1 MKSRTLLLSMLTAAS
16 LAAAE
21 NPIVSGDLKQ
31 WHKVTL
37 TFEGPAAQETN
48 NDPNPFTDYRLT
60 VTFRHASGSPQ
71 YKVPGYFAADGNA
84 ASTSAKSGTKW
95 RAHLSPD
102 QPGKWA
108 WTASFVRG
116 QQAALNPETVSTAI
130 SPIDGRTGSFEI
142 AATDK
147 TGRDLRAN
155 GRLQYVGQRYLRF
168 AGSGEYF
175 LKAGADS
182 PENLLGYADFD
193 DTWSRK
199 KAGAAGRQGE
209 ATPAGLHRYEPHVK
223 DWRPGNPTWKEGKG
237 KGLIGGLNYLAGK
250 GCNVFSFLTYN
261 VGGDGEDVWPFAAP
275 EDKLH
280 YDCSKL
286 DQWQIVFDHAQ
297 TLGLYLHFKM
307 QEQEI
312 DDNRRG
318 DQGETFN
325 NPVALDG
332 GDLGP
337 ERKLYCRELIAR
349 FGYALALNWNL
360 GEENTQSSEQQRAMS
375 QYLRDTDPY
384 DHLIVV
390 HTFPGAQD
398 RVYTPLLGN
407 QSVLT
412 GASLQNAWNA
422 THQRTLKWVAESAK
436 AGKPWVVAN
445 DEQGP
450 ANLGTPPDPGYQGHS
465 GKAGQGDKAYDL
477 HDIRKTT
484 LWGNLMAG
492 GAGVEYYFGYTLP
505 QNDLACEDW
514 RSRDRTWDYSRIAL
528 EFFRINRI
536 PFWEMKNANAL
547 VGNESNGN
555 SKYCFAK
562 AGELYLVYLPNGG
575 VSELDLGNRSGAFD
589 VTWFNPRVG
598 GALTQGSTAQ
608 VKGPGKTAL
617 GHPPAEPNQD
627 WLAVVRRR

>member
-1 MKSRTLLLSMLTAAS
+1 MKQPILLFCLVAACTPV
-16 LAAAE
+16 AAG
-21 NPIVSGDLKQ
+21 NPMVSGELKQ

-37 TFEGPAAQETN
+37 TFDGPAAQETGN
-48 NDPNPFTDYRLT
+48 EPNPFTDYRLT
-60 VTFRHASGSPQ
+60 VTFRHASGSPE

-84 ASTSAKSGTKW
+84 ATTSAKSGSKW
-95 RAHLSPD
+95 RVHLAPD
-102 QPGKWA
+102 KPGKWS
-108 WTASFVRG
+108 WSASFARG
-116 QQAALNPETVSTAI
+116 KNAALDPQTAGDAV
-130 SPIDGRTGSFEI
+130 SPIDGQTGSFEI
-142 AATDK
+142 GPTDK
-147 TGRDLRAN
+147 TGRDLRAK

-168 AGSGEYF
+168 GGSGEYF

-182 PENLLGYADFD
+182 PENLLGYVDFD

-199 KAGAAGRQGE
+199 KSGAAPRQGE
-209 ATPAGLHRYEPHVK
+209 AAPAGLHRYEAHVK
-223 DWRPGNPTWKEGKG
+223 DWHPGDPTWKEGKG
-237 KGLIGGLNYLAGK
+237 KGLIGALNYLAGK

-318 DQGETFN
+318 NQGEVFN

-360 GEENTQSSEQQRAMS
+360 GEENTQSPDQQRAMS
-375 QYLRDTDPY
+375 QYIRDTDPY

-390 HTFPGAQD
+390 HTFPDAQD
-398 RVYTPLLGN
+398 KVYASLLGS
-407 QSVLT
+407 QSALT

-422 THQRTLKWVAESAK
+422 THQRTLKWVTESAK
-436 AGKPWVVAN
+436 SGKPWVVAN

-450 ANLGTPPDPGYQGHS
+450 ANLGTPPDAGYQGHS
-465 GKAGQGDKAYDL
+465 GKAGQGEKAYDL
-477 HDIRKTT
+477 HDIRRAT

-505 QNDLACEDW
+505 QNDLVCEDW
-514 RSRDRTWDYSRIAL
+514 RSRDKTWDHSRVAL
-528 EFFRINRI
+528 EFFRNNRI
-536 PFWEMKNANAL
+536 PFWEMTNADAL
-547 VGNESNGN
+547 VGNDHNDN

-575 VSELDLGNRSGAFD
+575 TAELDLEHHAGLFD
-589 VTWFNPRVG
+589 VAWFNPRAG
-598 GALTQGSTAQ
+598 GPLVHGSTAQ
-608 VKGPGKTAL
+608 IKGPAKAAL
-617 GHPPAEPNQD
+617 GQPPAELDQD
-627 WLAVVRRR
+627 WLAVVRRK